1 MCTLIAL
8 ISTGVNEIVDE
19 KTIMELYAPPF
30 GAAAAKSAGYMC
42 AYNRINGVW
51 ACENPE
57 TIKTILKGYYNFSG
71 FVVSDWGACHST
83 VRRKHYPTG
92 I

>member
-1 MCTLIAL
+1 M

-92 I
+92 V